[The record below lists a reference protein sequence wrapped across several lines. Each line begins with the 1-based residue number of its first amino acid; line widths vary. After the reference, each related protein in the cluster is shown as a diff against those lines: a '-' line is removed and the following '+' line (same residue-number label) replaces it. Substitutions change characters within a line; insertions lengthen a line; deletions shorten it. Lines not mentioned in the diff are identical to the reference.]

1 MCDTLVALPHFTRNK
16 NLIFAKNSDREPD
29 EAQGIIKL
37 PKVNTIHAMT
47 PDTHDMTQSHGM
59 GKTSLQ
65 CTYISIPKV
74 EETFEVILSKPFQMW
89 GAEMG
94 INEFGVV
101 IGNEAVFTNVK
112 IPKNND
118 GLTGMDL
125 LRLALER
132 CRTAPEAVNTITALL
147 LKFGQDACGGYKN
160 KAFFYHNSF
169 IVADP
174 NEAYIL
180 ETAGKSWAVKKVK
193 DFASISNGLSIDT
206 DYKYLNIED
215 EKRSFPF
222 SLFPK
227 SDPFSFSKYFSDFL
241 YTNVGRASQRRECSS
256 NLVEAAKGDL
266 SVEKSIRILQTHN
279 LPDPEFKPKKA
290 NTASLCMHATGLTNP
305 SQTTGSMVAEV
316 RSNGP
321 STVWLTGT
329 SMPCL
334 SIYIP
339 FFMGTD
345 SLKDFTQPTA
355 KPDGSL
361 WWQAEKV
368 HRWICEDYQ
377 NRKSQIWPAIQNLQ
391 DDFIKEEIKLI
402 DNHSDVTSLEKF
414 SNSCLQKVRK
424 FYNDF
429 SF

>member
-1 MCDTLVALPHFTRNK
+1 
-16 NLIFAKNSDREPD
+16 
-29 EAQGIIKL
+29 
-37 PKVNTIHAMT
+37 
-47 PDTHDMTQSHGM
+47 
-59 GKTSLQ
+59 
-65 CTYISIPKV
+65 
-74 EETFEVILSKPFQMW
+74 
-89 GAEMG
+89 
-94 INEFGVV
+94 
-101 IGNEAVFTNVK
+101 
-112 IPKNND
+112 
-118 GLTGMDL
+118 
-125 LRLALER
+125 
-132 CRTAPEAVNTITALL
+132 
-147 LKFGQDACGGYKN
+147 
-160 KAFFYHNSF
+160 
-169 IVADP
+169 
-174 NEAYIL
+174 
-180 ETAGKSWAVKKVK
+180 
-193 DFASISNGLSIDT
+193 
-206 DYKYLNIED
+206 
-215 EKRSFPF
+215 
-222 SLFPK
+222 
-227 SDPFSFSKYFSDFL
+227 
-241 YTNVGRASQRRECSS
+241 
-256 NLVEAAKGDL
+256 LVEAAKGDL

-402 DNHSDVTSLEKF
+402 ENHSDVTSLEKF